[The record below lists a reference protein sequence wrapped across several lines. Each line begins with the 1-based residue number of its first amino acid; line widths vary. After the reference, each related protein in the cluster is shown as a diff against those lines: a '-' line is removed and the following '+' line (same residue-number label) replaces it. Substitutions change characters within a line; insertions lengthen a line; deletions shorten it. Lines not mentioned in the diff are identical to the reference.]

1 MPLRININ
9 RSLEVDSNPPCISL
23 RGIKTSMEKVTAE
36 LIEIARELELEMEP
50 EDVAELLQSHDKT
63 WMDEKL
69 VLRSEQR
76 KWLLERESTPDE
88 GTMKIV
94 EMTKRIRIWHKLSW

>member
-36 LIEIARELELEMEP
+36 LIEIARELELEVEP
-50 EDVAELLQSHDKT
+50 EDAT
-63 WMDEKL
+63 
-69 VLRSEQR
+69 
-76 KWLLERESTPDE
+76 
-88 GTMKIV
+88 
-94 EMTKRIRIWHKLSW
+94 EML